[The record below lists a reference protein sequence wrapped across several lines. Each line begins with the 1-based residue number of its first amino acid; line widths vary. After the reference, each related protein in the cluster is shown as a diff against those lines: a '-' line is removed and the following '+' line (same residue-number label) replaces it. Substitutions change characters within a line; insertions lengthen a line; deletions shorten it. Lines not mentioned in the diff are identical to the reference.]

1 MSFFS
6 KLIVFVD
13 CFQLFVDYWWLFA
26 HSFTIILNYF
36 LTVLNYFIPIASDY
50 FNVQIIFVR
59 MLQCGWVSRFSLQ
72 TSNHLPWQIGPKCGS
87 VPTSPEPLEEP
98 HQHLCPVWGLSI
110 EIVTSLSSISASST
124 DLEEFKLHSFYSEV
138 SEQIKSPSQL
148 VGQAVEYKIEDKF
161 ESLLVI
167 WQSLWKAIP
176 EQGFENV
183 GPWSLSK
190 N

>member
-1 MSFFS
+1 MIICSFFYNYFE
-6 KLIVFVD
+6 LFPD
-13 CFQLFVDYWWLFA
+13 CFELFYTNCFWLFQC
-26 HSFTIILNYF
+26 
-36 LTVLNYFIPIASDY
+36 SDY
-50 FNVQIIFVR
+50 FCEDVT
-59 MLQCGWVSRFSLQ
+59 MWLSLQ
-72 TSNHLPWQIGPKCGS
+72 IFIANKQPLPGQIGPKCGS

-167 WQSLWKAIP
+167 WQLLWKAIP